1 MNRPSA
7 LLLQPDGHAQPLV
20 PGSCLCACSSARV
33 APFKWH
39 SGLPKFTTVHE
50 LQSLSA
56 SHFEQHSSGVVFG
69 SALISGKKVP
79 NDVEFKTVQ
88 VPAPPRA
95 SAATAGSG
103 STTGHSPV
111 VGHGPPPGQS
121 SVHLVCGGSD
131 TCPRDT
137 AAVASERIASSDDD
151 NTPGIAAAL
160 GHPVGGK
167 SAVAGP
173 PGRVA
178 MREIVLYRAFDPTN
192 CNRFVPRCC
201 RGPRKS
207 KQPSRRWR

>member
-1 MNRPSA
+1 VNRPSA

-39 SGLPKFTTVHE
+39 SGLPKLTTVHE

-121 SVHLVCGGSD
+121 SVCGVHLVCGGSD

-137 AAVASERIASSDDD
+137 AAVASERITSSDDD

-167 SAVAGP
+167 SAVRAG
-173 PGRVA
+173 GRA
-178 MREIVLYRAFDPTN
+178 IMRDD
-192 CNRFVPRCC
+192 VPRLTQPIAIALC
-201 RGPRKS
+201 RDAMSWPRKS
-207 KQPSRRWR
+207 QQPSRRWR